1 MAAVVLESR
10 GTRLKD
16 HYVQAGTAGIGFLG
30 RHRIAGGRAG
40 VSPADPA
47 APAAPP
53 SEQFFPMKDK
63 ANVYA
68 SFVIAGAAVVLWF
81 SFPAFLAELKI
92 DPGGIAVLFAL
103 LTGAGIL
110 TYVALR
116 GGGAVT
122 GTAVVN
128 FAVVITY
135 GGEVASWLAALE
147 MLVLT
152 LVLLRFTLV
161 RSLFNASQMAISLG
175 LAGLVYTASGGVS
188 LLVSGGR
195 LAPGLSVIPPLVLCH
210 LTYFV
215 VNTGLVAVWTGLR
228 QKRSVGATWKA
239 SYLWTLPQSFAAP
252 VVGIAVAYLFVRGSV
267 WLLGILFLWLVYY
280 ARTSKTNLELAN
292 SQRETVAALASI
304 VDCSTPFLGGESERV
319 AGLSLELGRRL
330 GVTGKQLGALEC
342 AALVHDI
349 GYIAIGNRI
358 LTKGESLAPE
368 EWAAVVRHAETGAS
382 ILAKMRGLEE
392 AAKIVLAHHER
403 PDGRGYPQG
412 LADREIPRAASIL
425 KVADA
430 FVAMTTDRPYRRAMA
445 ASEAVE
451 QIRRRAGSHFDETVT
466 QALILLERNGNVYQ
480 YGVTEKARAA

>member
-1 MAAVVLESR
+1 MV
-10 GTRLKD
+10 
-16 HYVQAGTAGIGFLG
+16 TAG
-30 RHRIAGGRAG
+30 A
-40 VSPADPA
+40 V
-47 APAAPP
+47 
-53 SEQFFPMKDK
+53 
-63 ANVYA
+63 
-68 SFVIAGAAVVLWF
+68 VVLWL
-81 SFPAFLAELKI
+81 SSGAFLAELKI
-92 DPGGIAVLFAL
+92 DPRGIAVLFTL
-103 LTGAGIL
+103 LAVAGIL
-110 TYVALR
+110 TYVTLR

-161 RSLFNASQMAISLG
+161 RSLFNASQMAISLA

-195 LAPGLSVIPPLVLCH
+195 LAPGLSAIPPLVLCH
-210 LTYFV
+210 LTYFA
-215 VNTGLVAVWTGLR
+215 VNTCLVAVWTGLK
-228 QKRSVGATWKA
+228 QKRSVAATWKA

-252 VVGIAVAYLFVRGSV
+252 VVGIALAYLFVSGSV
-267 WLLGILFLWLVYY
+267 WLLGVLFLWLVYY
-280 ARTSKTNLELAN
+280 GRTSKTNLELAN

-304 VDCSTPFLGGESERV
+304 VDSSTPFLGGESERV
-319 AGLSLELGRRL
+319 AGLALELGRRL
-330 GVTGKQLGALEC
+330 GVTGKRLGALEC

-349 GYIAIGNRI
+349 GYLAVGNRI
-358 LTKGESLAPE
+358 LSKGESLAPD

-382 ILAKMRGLEE
+382 ILGRMRGLEE

-403 PDGRGYPQG
+403 PDGRGYPRG
-412 LADREIPRAASIL
+412 LTDREIPKAASIL

-451 QIRRRAGSHFDETVT
+451 CIRRKAGSHFDKAVI
-466 QALILLERNGNVYQ
+466 QALAVLERTGGAYQ